1 MRLISYLAGVSIAG
15 DQVTGVGV
23 PTLTAGLVVEA
34 EVRGQQL
41 LVVPHDLTVRV
52 QLLVLLLLQVPEVLE
67 HPGVRL
73 AVIDAVDLL
82 VVVGDGP
89 TNQDVLSLAVIYLTD

>member
-1 MRLISYLAGVSIAG
+1 MTDLTGVCIVG
-15 DQVTGVGV
+15 DEVGGVGV
-23 PTLTAGLVVEA
+23 STLAPGLVVQP
-34 EVRGQQL
+34 EVGGEQL
-41 LVVPHDLTVRV
+41 LVVPHDLTVGV
-52 QLLVLLLLQVPEVLE
+52 HLAPLLLLQVPEVLE

-89 TNQDVLSLAVIYLTD
+89 EDNHYKPS